1 MQPNHFKSSDQVKL
15 FQTKL
20 TTFIITT
27 IITLTGFIIT
37 PKALFKQE
45 LPYQLATSLA
55 LVDDD
60 NLIFYDYKV
69 YSSEERFLIG
79 LSQDVIA
86 KKQVFALQNDVMV
99 VKIPG
104 ENKIEIFQDY
114 ILIQDE
120 NVPELNIEYHVLK
133 NIEFNNTLI
142 PARTFILLAQDVL
155 KFANRIYLI
164 TMIVIFSLI
173 LIPQLFKVV
182 KLALIL
188 KSFNKDV

>member
-20 TTFIITT
+20 ITFIITT

-45 LPYQLATSLA
+45 LPNQLATSLA